1 MFLSF
6 EYRSVNL
13 MKRNRQIICSFIF
26 IAFLVTVTGI
36 TLALADSPSFSVD
49 HVVIGID
56 EAGNHII
63 DTPGD
68 VINYRITVNNT
79 GDVDLHNV
87 HISGSLIDNLLGSA
101 EVLKPGDTLVYT
113 VNYTV

>member
-26 IAFLVTVTGI
+26 IAFLVTVTG
-36 TLALADSPSFSVD
+36 TTLADSPSLSIDNVVIGID
-49 HVVIGID
+49 EAGNGTTLADSPALSIDNVVIGID

-63 DTPGD
+63 DNPGD
-68 VINYRITVNNT
+68 VINYRIC
-79 GDVDLHNV
+79 
-87 HISGSLIDNLLGSA
+87 LLYTSPSPRDGLLSRMPSSA
-101 EVLKPGDTLVYT
+101 
-113 VNYTV
+113 